1 MMLFNSLLDENSWKA
16 EAEIDME
23 LFHQVRLYLL
33 FSDGDG
39 DDDDDYRSVGVW
51 TWGGSL
57 FPHIQHHQKA
67 SRRFSGGFPK
77 EAVGYSGE
85 EVDCASTIAFIP
97 ACLCVCSEALHKIFV
112 CSF

>member
-23 LFHQVRLYLL
+23 LFHQVLLYLL
-33 FSDGDG
+33 FNDGG
-39 DDDDDYRSVGVW
+39 DDDDYRSVGVW

-57 FPHIQHHQKA
+57 CPHIQRPQKA
-67 SRRFSGGFPK
+67 SCRFSGGFPK
-77 EAVGYSGE
+77 EAVAYSGE
-85 EVDCASTIAFIP
+85 EVDCAPAIAFIP
-97 ACLCVCSEALHKIFV
+97 ACLCVRSETLHKIFA